1 MQDKKLNLFSVAALY
16 VGTIMGAGF
25 ASGREGWQFFGVFG
39 MKGYVGILIAG
50 LLFMALGMMVA
61 YIARAKDTSD
71 MGKIIVC
78 SENPKLISA
87 VGYFMAAILYTIIVS
102 MSAAGGSFLNQQF
115 GLHPA
120 VGGGMIVIMVIL
132 TVLGNFERISKV
144 FKLTVPV
151 LFFIDI
157 VLCIIVI
164 FSHIEQSGA
173 TDGFPVSSMAPNWLL
188 AAILFISYNM
198 LGMIP
203 IVASSSINAKDE
215 KSGILGAGAGGMMLA
230 LLTFL
235 LLTALRK
242 DMAFTQN
249 MDLPMLAYSARISVA
264 ANIAFGVVLFMAIYS
279 AATSTYYGFT
289 TKIKES
295 PKKKYIIITGA
306 VIGFFCG
313 LSGFKTIVAYLYP
326 VEGYIGIVII
336 VMITVNFIKTYE
348 KNHRINRE
356 GVRGEESSD
365 CFRLQTSAFQKKG
378 NHEYSGEIY
387 MDFPDHDRFDYPEN
401 IERVTAGYGGES
413 LLIFGDKKT
422 VLYDCGMA
430 YCHQGLTE
438 NIEKALASH
447 RRKTIDLIL
456 ISHTHYD
463 HIGALPYILQRW
475 PDVTVCGAVK
485 AKKVFES
492 KGAKKTMKRL
502 GEAARDNFV
511 ESDEEILVEPLRI
524 DRIVREG
531 ERIMIGEEAYFSVLE
546 TKGHTDC
553 SLTYVLEPAGL
564 MFTSESTGVIRNPQ
578 CMHTAILKSYR
589 DTMESAAKCRAYG
602 AKQIVAPH
610 FGILPEGFVEEYFD
624 MYVKAAEEE
633 KNFILRLAEQ
643 GLDYDGIMEK
653 FEKKYWTKERGSS
666 QPKPA
671 FEENS
676 RYIIRHIVDTF
687 YRK

>member
-1 MQDKKLNLFSVAALY
+1 MQGKKLNLFSVAALY

-39 MKGYVGILIAG
+39 MKGYIGIFIAG
-50 LLFMALGMMVA
+50 LLFMILGMMVA
-61 YIARAKDTSD
+61 YIAREKNTSD

-78 SENPKLISA
+78 SGNPKLVSA

-102 MSAAGGSFLNQQF
+102 MSAAGGSFLSQQF

-120 VGGGMIVIMVIL
+120 VGGGMIVIMVIF

-151 LFFIDI
+151 LFSIDI

-173 TDGFPVSSMAPNWLL
+173 TEGFPVSSMAPNWIL

-203 IVASSSINAKDE
+203 IVASSSVNAKDR
-215 KSGILGAGAGGMMLA
+215 KSGILGAGTGGLLLA

-295 PKKKYIIITGA
+295 PRKKYIVIAGA

-336 VMITVNFIKTYE
+336 VMITVNFIRTFGE
-348 KNHRINRE
+348 KRRE
-356 GVRGEESSD
+356 
-365 CFRLQTSAFQKKG
+365 KG

-387 MDFPDHDRFDYPEN
+387 MDFPNHDRFDYPEN

-413 LLIFGDKKT
+413 LLIFGDEKT

-430 YCHQGLTE
+430 YCHEGIIK
-438 NIEKALASH
+438 NIEKALAAH
-447 RRKTIDLIL
+447 GRKTVDLIL

-463 HIGALPYILQRW
+463 HIGALPYILQKW
-475 PDVTVCGAVK
+475 PDVTVCGAAK

-492 KGAKKTMKRL
+492 DGAKKTMKRL

-511 ESDEEILVEPLRI
+511 ESDEEILVAPLRI
-524 DRIVREG
+524 DSIVGEG
-531 ERIMIGEEAYFSVLE
+531 DRIMIGRDSYFAVLE
-546 TKGHTDC
+546 TRGHTDC

-564 MFTSESTGVIRNPQ
+564 MFTSESTGVIRNPH

-633 KNFILRLAEQ
+633 KNFILGLAEQ

-653 FEKKYWTKERGSS
+653 FEEKYWTKERGSS